1 MIAGSDTTSNFLTAM
16 ILYTFEKPK
25 VVEKLR
31 KEMNSI
37 IHSDEDITIEN
48 LKKLTYL
55 ECVMF

>member
-16 ILYTFEKPK
+16 LLYTFEKPK

-31 KEMNSI
+31 KEINSI

>member
-1 MIAGSDTTSNFLTAM
+1 M

-25 VVEKLR
+25 VAEKLR
-31 KEMNSI
+31 KEINSI
-37 IHSDEDITIEN
+37 IHSDEDITIDN